1 LAGWALRGVAA
12 PESVADHCYGTAL
25 LCLLYAADAGV
36 DRDRAVAIALAHDL
50 AEAVTGD
57 FVARADA
64 ADRDV
69 SEDEKAAAERA
80 AMAELVPPAA
90 EEVRALWREY
100 EERATPEAVFV
111 RDMNLLDM
119 CLQALY
125 YEASSRYDASRPV
138 PSSAGYAHL
147 DEFFA
152 SARPRLGPPLGLAP
166 AASGGPRSRSR
177 RARGG
182 EHAPRWRGPG
192 RRGRD
197 GGTMLRRL
205 LLVCVAAVLAA
216 ASAQAL
222 VVYTSVDEENARKLL
237 DAFTADTG
245 IRVQMV
251 FLSSGP
257 ALSRIEAE
265 RARPQAD
272 VWFGAP

>member
-1 LAGWALRGVAA
+1 MRHADGGALGDALEARLDLAYGALRLKDVERAGWALRGVAA

-152 SARPRLGPPLGLAP
+152 SARPRLGTPLGLALF
-166 AASGGPRSRSR
+166 ASVERRYRSVRSRDR
-177 RARGG
+177 
-182 EHAPRWRGPG
+182 
-192 RRGRD
+192 
-197 GGTMLRRL
+197 
-205 LLVCVAAVLAA
+205 
-216 ASAQAL
+216 
-222 VVYTSVDEENARKLL
+222 
-237 DAFTADTG
+237 
-245 IRVQMV
+245 
-251 FLSSGP
+251 
-257 ALSRIEAE
+257 
-265 RARPQAD
+265 
-272 VWFGAP
+272 